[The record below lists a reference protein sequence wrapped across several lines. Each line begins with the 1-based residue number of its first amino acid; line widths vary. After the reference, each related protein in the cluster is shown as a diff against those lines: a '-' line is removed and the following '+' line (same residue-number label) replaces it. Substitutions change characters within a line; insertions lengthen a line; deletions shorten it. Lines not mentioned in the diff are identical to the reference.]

1 MPAALI
7 AILVVWLMVGLV
19 LWGQTQ
25 LPVDATVQRIVRVV
39 LIIGAA
45 IWTLLRLFPGA
56 LS

>member
-7 AILVVWLMVGLV
+7 AILVVWLIVGLV
-19 LWGQTQ
+19 LWGLTQ
-25 LPVDATVQRIVRVV
+25 LPVDATVQRIIRVV